1 MGGCG
6 GEDNV
11 HNGGQRLVREQIEN
25 KGPTSSTYPSSLTKT
40 DERNDIWQ
48 PRAIV
53 PGRACEPSQLLVACC
68 CEQCVR
74 LCAALV
80 LLLASFMATT
90 SYFYY

>member
-1 MGGCG
+1 
-6 GEDNV
+6 V

-53 PGRACEPSQLLVACC
+53 PGRACEWL
-68 CEQCVR
+68 R
-74 LCAALV
+74 HW
-80 LLLASFMATT
+80 
-90 SYFYY
+90 

>member
-1 MGGCG
+1 M
-6 GEDNV
+6 

-53 PGRACEPSQLLVACC
+53 AFVEYANLKKNYGRDDGLGDVHYSTTVSSLS
-68 CEQCVR
+68 
-74 LCAALV
+74 
-80 LLLASFMATT
+80 ASATR
-90 SYFYY
+90 SER